1 MTQGELGYLA
11 LVLGSMALFM
21 IVIAITDWR
30 TRSLQGTDLG

>member
-11 LVLGSMALFM
+11 LVVGGMALFI

-30 TRSLQGTDLG
+30 TRSLQGKDL